1 MATTVWIS
9 HAERYERRRAII
21 AELGKQ
27 TTQEQIAEIAKRHRL
42 STNYVTKCVRDE
54 GVRIIS
60 CRPATT
66 KASTYTIVAALL
78 RGESQS
84 EIAER
89 HGVSRQR
96 IHQIHTAMQ
105 VHGVYLAGKE

>member
-1 MATTVWIS
+1 MSATT
-9 HAERYERRRAII
+9 HAERHQRRQAII
-21 AELGKQ
+21 AELGES
-27 TTQEQIAEIAKRHRL
+27 TTRHEIRLIAATYGVSEL
-42 STNYVTKCVRDE
+42 YVRKLAHNA
-54 GVRIIS
+54 GVRVA
-60 CRPATT
+60 RQDKQP
-66 KASTYTIVAALL
+66 STYTIVAALL